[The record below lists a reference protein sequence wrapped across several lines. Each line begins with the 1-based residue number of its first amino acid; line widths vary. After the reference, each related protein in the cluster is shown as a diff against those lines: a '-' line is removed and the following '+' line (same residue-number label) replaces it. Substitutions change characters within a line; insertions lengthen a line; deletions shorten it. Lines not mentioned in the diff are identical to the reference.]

1 MDGIPADFM
10 SLFPMPEKW
19 KGNWI
24 GEGAIF
30 SGRELEIEERCIQV
44 KWNIV
49 TSNKQIGGLGVK
61 NLNLRKKSLL

>member
-24 GEGAIF
+24 GEGAILWQ
-30 SGRELEIEERCIQV
+30 GNQDRR
-44 KWNIV
+44 KMH
-49 TSNKQIGGLGVK
+49 LGEMEHSHK
-61 NLNLRKKSLL
+61 